1 MPGVGSSKGVS
12 KVAKQPVAGTADA
25 TSSGD
30 WNKGGI
36 GDVTYITSSIPTAV
50 NPNNVEKT
58 TQKALIRRFLEMSPQ
73 ERIGIGNQLKAA
85 GYRVGGLTGQATTD
99 LRNAYLK
106 AYDDLNQEII
116 LGQQLDFNTFLAR
129 EKGAGGTGGAGGG
142 GPRQP
147 YTQAQEINDTAA
159 KTLIDGIVKSL
170 TGRPKASP
178 EEVEKYTAM
187 IRAQQKKNPLVTT
200 YTTKG
205 GETVGSKTTG
215 GFGEQEAQQFL
226 IDKISQGDEAKATR
240 ALDAYSTVVE
250 MFGGLR

>member
-1 MPGVGSSKGVS
+1 MPVGKSSGVS
-12 KVAKQPVAGTADA
+12 RVTTQPAAGTADA

-30 WNKGGI
+30 WRQGGI
-36 GDVTYITSSIPTAV
+36 GDVAYITSSIPTAA
-50 NPNNVEKT
+50 NPNNIEKT

-129 EKGAGGTGGAGGG
+129 EKGAGGGTGQ
-142 GPRQP
+142 GPREP
-147 YTQAQEINDTAA
+147 YTQSQEINDMAA
-159 KTLIDGIVKSL
+159 KSLINEIIKGQNSRDA
-170 TGRPKASP
+170 TD
-178 EEVEKYTAM
+178 EEIQKYTAM
-187 IRAQQKKNPLVTT
+187 IRAQQKKNPLVTA

-205 GETVGSKTTG
+205 GQTTGSRTTG
-215 GFGEQEAQQFL
+215 GFGQQEAQQFL
-226 IDKISQGDEAKATR
+226 LDKVSQGDEAKANR
-240 ALDAYSTVVE
+240 ALDAYSAVVE
-250 MFGGLR
+250 LFGGLR

>member
-1 MPGVGSSKGVS
+1 VPVGGTPKRRQ
-12 KVAKQPVAGTADA
+12 QPAAGTADA
-25 TSSGD
+25 TSSGK
-30 WNKGGI
+30 WNDGVI
-36 GDVTYITSSIPTAV
+36 NDVTYITSSIPTAA
-50 NPNNVEKT
+50 NPNNVEKA
-58 TQKALIRRFLEMSPQ
+58 TQKELIRKFLEMSPQ

-129 EKGAGGTGGAGGG
+129 EKGTGSTGD

-147 YTQAQEINDTAA
+147 YTQDQEINDMAA
-159 KTLIDGIVKSL
+159 KILIDGIVKDL
-170 TGRPKASP
+170 TDRPNATP
-178 EEVEKYTAM
+178 EELEKYTAM
-187 IRAQQKKNPLVTT
+187 IRAQQKKNPLVTS

-205 GETVGSKTTG
+205 GQTVGSRTTG
-215 GFGEQEAQQFL
+215 GFGVQEAQQFL
-226 IDKISQGDEAKATR
+226 IDKISQGDEAKANR
-240 ALDAYSTVVE
+240 ALDGYSTLVE

>member
-1 MPGVGSSKGVS
+1 MPVGKSSGVS
-12 KVAKQPVAGTADA
+12 KVVTQQPAAGTADA
-25 TSSGD
+25 TSSGS
-30 WNKGGI
+30 WNSGVVN
-36 GDVTYITSSIPTAV
+36 DVTYITSSIPTTA

-58 TQKALIRRFLEMSPQ
+58 TQKALIRKFLEMSPQ

-99 LRNAYLK
+99 LRNAYIK

-116 LGQQLDFNTFLAR
+116 LGQQLDFNTFLTR
-129 EKGAGGTGGAGGG
+129 EKGADRGGGSGGG

-147 YTQAQEINDTAA
+147 YTQDQEINDMSA

-170 TGRPKASP
+170 TGRPKASA

-187 IRAQQKKNPLVTT
+187 IRAQQKKNPLVTS

-205 GETVGSKTTG
+205 GETVGSKTVG
-215 GFGEQEAQQFL
+215 GFGAQEAQQFL

-240 ALDAYSTVVE
+240 ALDAYSTVVG

>member
-1 MPGVGSSKGVS
+1 MPVGGTPKR
-12 KVAKQPVAGTADA
+12 KQQPAAGTADA
-25 TSSGD
+25 TSSGT
-30 WNKGGI
+30 WNSGVI
-36 GDVTYITSSIPTAV
+36 NDVSYITSSIPTAA

-58 TQKALIRRFLEMSPQ
+58 TQKELIRKFLEMSPQ
-73 ERIGIGNQLKAA
+73 ERIGIGNRLKSA
-85 GYRVGGLTGQATTD
+85 GYQVGGLTGQATKD

-106 AYDDLNQEII
+106 AYDDLNQEILI
-116 LGQQLDFNTFLAR
+116 GQQLDFNTFLTR
-129 EKGAGGTGGAGGG
+129 EASAGGGAGQ
-142 GPRQP
+142 GPRAP
-147 YTQAQEINDTAA
+147 YTRDQEINDMAA
-159 KTLIDGIVKSL
+159 KSLIDGIVKSL

-205 GETVGSKTTG
+205 GQTVGSSTTG

-240 ALDAYSTVVE
+240 ALDAYSTVVG

>member
-1 MPGVGSSKGVS
+1 MPVGKSSGVS
-12 KVAKQPVAGTADA
+12 KVATQPAAGTADA
-25 TSSGD
+25 TSSGT
-30 WNKGGI
+30 WNNGVI
-36 GDVTYITSSIPTAV
+36 GDVSYITSSIPTAA
-50 NPNNVEKT
+50 NPDNIEKT
-58 TQKALIRRFLEMSPQ
+58 TQKALIRKFLEMSPQ
-73 ERIGIGNQLKAA
+73 ERIGIGNQLKSA
-85 GYRVGGLTGQATTD
+85 GYQVGGLTGQATTD

-106 AYDDLNQEII
+106 AYDDLNKEII

-129 EKGAGGTGGAGGG
+129 EKGAGGAGQ

-147 YTQAQEINDTAA
+147 YTQDQEINDMSA

-170 TGRPKASP
+170 TGRPKASD

-187 IRAQQKKNPLVTT
+187 IREQQKKNPLVTS

-205 GETVGSKTTG
+205 GQTVGSKTTG
-215 GFGEQEAQQFL
+215 GFGAQEAQQFL

>member
-1 MPGVGSSKGVS
+1 MPVGKSSGVS
-12 KVAKQPVAGTADA
+12 RVTTQPAAGTADA

-30 WNKGGI
+30 WRQGGI
-36 GDVTYITSSIPTAV
+36 GDVAYITSSIPTAA
-50 NPNNVEKT
+50 NPNNIEKT
-58 TQKALIRRFLEMSPQ
+58 TQKALIRKFLEMSPQ

-129 EKGAGGTGGAGGG
+129 EKSAGGAGQ

-205 GETVGSKTTG
+205 GQTVGSSTTG
-215 GFGEQEAQQFL
+215 GFGAQEAQQFL

-240 ALDAYSTVVE
+240 ALDAYSTVVG